1 MTAGESKVTTEGVR
15 FEKQTRRKTVRKT
28 VRQFHPVA
36 ARQREDR
43 GLAKL
48 GCQIRRED
56 WCWRPAA
63 LWWRFSVPRDVPPKS
78 APCSRCAPEPIYPQ
92 SPSLLRGVGG
102 AG

>member
-43 GLAKL
+43 GLASL
-48 GCQIRRED
+48 ASRARRPQICRVYSRVWGWYSD
-56 WCWRPAA
+56 RQSSLQRQNSA
-63 LWWRFSVPRDVPPKS
+63 LLPKRQ
-78 APCSRCAPEPIYPQ
+78 P
-92 SPSLLRGVGG
+92 
-102 AG
+102 